1 MAASGKHLKTSQ
13 RLSKRRALEAKV
25 RQAGRWALKRTALF
39 ALIIGLAGGWWYQ
52 RTGRWDA
59 MLDRTGAAW
68 DEAVLYSSERLGLVV
83 SNVYLEGRERMPL
96 EEAQLALG
104 ITEGDPILSIKVD
117 TLKARLEETSW
128 VHTAQVKRALPDTL
142 HIHIEERQPLALW
155 QWQGKLQ
162 LIDQEG
168 MVITKD
174 DIASYSHLPV
184 VVGHNAPDYAYNLLM
199 VLSEEP
205 ELFARVSAAVR
216 VGDRRWN
223 IRFYDGTEI
232 MLPEDE
238 PSDAWRALAGLEKEK
253 SLLSREVTHIDMR
266 TPGRVYIRLSPGA
279 VARQQQAKVT

>member
-1 MAASGKHLKTSQ
+1 MAPSGKHLKKSQ
-13 RLSKRRALEAKV
+13 RLSKRRALET
-25 RQAGRWALKRTALF
+25 RLREGGRWAFRRAALF

-59 MLDRTGAAW
+59 MLGRTEAAW
-68 DEAVLYSSERLGLVV
+68 TEAVLYTSEQLGLVV
-83 SNVYLEGRERMPL
+83 ANVYLEGRDRMPL
-96 EEAQLALG
+96 DEAQIALG
-104 ITEGDPILSIKVD
+104 ITEGDPIMAINVE
-117 TLKARLEETSW
+117 TLKTRLEETSW
-128 VHTAQVKRALPDTL
+128 VHTAEVKRSLPDTL
-142 HIHIEERQPLALW
+142 HIQIEERQPLALW

-168 MVITKD
+168 MVITQE
-174 DIASYSHLPV
+174 DIGRYSYLPV
-184 VVGHNAPDYAYNLLM
+184 IVGHNAPDYAYNLLKT
-199 VLSEEP
+199 LSEEP

-238 PSDAWRALAGLEKEK
+238 PSDAWHALANLEKEK

-266 TPGRVYIRLSPGA
+266 YPGRVYIRLSPGA
-279 VARQQQAKVT
+279 IAREQQSQST